1 MTRQVIEEAK
11 ANSDKKA
18 YQQLYKDI
26 TYMLNKGPAS
36 LEGTQQVYFN
46 LAGMDVLFDIWARY
60 MRNGTAVAA
69 LRKEVALQKKEI
81 YGLKR
86 TNAKLAA
93 VDVEYLQESG
103 IAYKEVLNDL
113 LLEIRQKEPDDID
126 GEPTYIPSFNAEA
139 IEQVVDEMSKKGY
152 LP

>member
-1 MTRQVIEEAK
+1 MTRQVIEAAK

-26 TYMLNKGPAS
+26 TYMLNEGPAS
-36 LEGTQQVYFN
+36 LGDSGQVYFN

-69 LRKEVALQKKEI
+69 FRKEAALQKKEI
-81 YGLKR
+81 HDLKR
-86 TNAKLAA
+86 ANAKLAA

-103 IAYKEVLNDL
+103 AAYKTALNDL
-113 LLEIRQKEPDDID
+113 LDVIRKDKPGELAGDLVYMCAFEAKDI
-126 GEPTYIPSFNAEA
+126 ELLITT
-139 IEQVVDEMSKKGY
+139 MSEKGY